1 MSKPKSSQQPIRTKG
16 NIKGANEISNKNQ
29 VSAQSAG
36 KREWP
41 SAIDFTFESDWSRKC
56 ASFLDNSES
65 DTKQTKPTPDCSP
78 QSIEYFS
85 LTRSQRGLKVK
96 KSKKPGNVRE
106 ARENAIDEDSMS
118 PCMFLNC
125 DPKSF
130 FLLPRIVIDGVNLP
144 SSPNKDSPSGLENSS
159 FGFGSQRLPS
169 TRDHIPIE
177 QFQPM
182 ILYRIQQW
190 SWIKNKHEIWVLS
203 SVKLNQTFLW
213 LLNKLNLKDVGPKS
227 VSEQLLTYPSPD
239 SKLTLTCY

>member
-16 NIKGANEISNKNQ
+16 NIKGANETSNKNQ

-41 SAIDFTFESDWSRKC
+41 SAIDFTFESDWLIKVREFSGQFREWHK
-56 ASFLDNSES
+56 ADQTDPRLLSTINWKFLSY
-65 DTKQTKPTPDCSP
+65 KKPK
-78 QSIEYFS
+78 
-85 LTRSQRGLKVK
+85 RAKVK

>member
-1 MSKPKSSQQPIRTKG
+1 MTIRDWFHFWIWLVEKVREFSGQFREWHKADQTDPRLLSTINWKFLSYKKPKR
-16 NIKGANEISNKNQ
+16 A
-29 VSAQSAG
+29 
-36 KREWP
+36 
-41 SAIDFTFESDWSRKC
+41 
-56 ASFLDNSES
+56 
-65 DTKQTKPTPDCSP
+65 
-78 QSIEYFS
+78 
-85 LTRSQRGLKVK
+85 KVK

-130 FLLPRIVIDGVNLP
+130 LLLPRIVIDGVNLP

>member
-1 MSKPKSSQQPIRTKG
+1 MTIRDWFHFWIWLVEKVREFSGQFREWHKADQTDPRLLSTINWKFLSYKKPKR
-16 NIKGANEISNKNQ
+16 A
-29 VSAQSAG
+29 
-36 KREWP
+36 
-41 SAIDFTFESDWSRKC
+41 
-56 ASFLDNSES
+56 
-65 DTKQTKPTPDCSP
+65 
-78 QSIEYFS
+78 
-85 LTRSQRGLKVK
+85 KVK
-96 KSKKPGNVRE
+96 KSKKPGNVQE

>member
-1 MSKPKSSQQPIRTKG
+1 MTIRDWFHFWIWLVEKVREFSGQFREWHKADQTDPRLLSTINWKFLSYKKPKR
-16 NIKGANEISNKNQ
+16 A
-29 VSAQSAG
+29 
-36 KREWP
+36 
-41 SAIDFTFESDWSRKC
+41 
-56 ASFLDNSES
+56 
-65 DTKQTKPTPDCSP
+65 
-78 QSIEYFS
+78 
-85 LTRSQRGLKVK
+85 KVK

-213 LLNKLNLKDVGPKS
+213 LLNKLNLNDVGPKS

>member
-1 MSKPKSSQQPIRTKG
+1 MPKARENASDNPRLISLLNLIGRESARVFWTIQRVTQSRQKTDPRLLSTINWKFLSYKKPKR
-16 NIKGANEISNKNQ
+16 A
-29 VSAQSAG
+29 
-36 KREWP
+36 
-41 SAIDFTFESDWSRKC
+41 
-56 ASFLDNSES
+56 
-65 DTKQTKPTPDCSP
+65 
-78 QSIEYFS
+78 
-85 LTRSQRGLKVK
+85 KVK

-106 ARENAIDEDSMS
+106 ARENVIDEDSMS

-203 SVKLNQTFLW
+203 SVKLNQTLLW

>member
-1 MSKPKSSQQPIRTKG
+1 MTIRDWFHFWIWLVEKVREFSGQFREWHKADQTDPRLLSTINWKFLSYKKPKR
-16 NIKGANEISNKNQ
+16 A
-29 VSAQSAG
+29 
-36 KREWP
+36 
-41 SAIDFTFESDWSRKC
+41 
-56 ASFLDNSES
+56 
-65 DTKQTKPTPDCSP
+65 
-78 QSIEYFS
+78 
-85 LTRSQRGLKVK
+85 KVK

-130 FLLPRIVIDGVNLP
+130 YLLPRIVIDGVNLP

-190 SWIKNKHEIWVLS
+190 SWIKIKHEIWVLS

-239 SKLTLTCY
+239 PKLTLTCY

>member
-1 MSKPKSSQQPIRTKG
+1 MRSQTKIKCPKRGKTRVTIRDWFHFWIWLVEKVREFSGQFRKWHKADQTDPRLLSTINWKFLSYKKPKT
-16 NIKGANEISNKNQ
+16 
-29 VSAQSAG
+29 AQG
-36 KREWP
+36 E
-41 SAIDFTFESDWSRKC
+41 
-56 ASFLDNSES
+56 
-65 DTKQTKPTPDCSP
+65 
-78 QSIEYFS
+78 
-85 LTRSQRGLKVK
+85 

>member
-1 MSKPKSSQQPIRTKG
+1 MTIRDWFYFWIWLVEKVREFSGQFREWHKADQTDPRLLSTINWKFLSYKKPKR
-16 NIKGANEISNKNQ
+16 A
-29 VSAQSAG
+29 
-36 KREWP
+36 
-41 SAIDFTFESDWSRKC
+41 
-56 ASFLDNSES
+56 
-65 DTKQTKPTPDCSP
+65 
-78 QSIEYFS
+78 
-85 LTRSQRGLKVK
+85 KVK

>member
-1 MSKPKSSQQPIRTKG
+1 MPKARENASDHPRL
-16 NIKGANEISNKNQ
+16 ISLLNLIGRE
-29 VSAQSAG
+29 SARVFWTIQRVTQS
-36 KREWP
+36 RP
-41 SAIDFTFESDWSRKC
+41 
-56 ASFLDNSES
+56 
-65 DTKQTKPTPDCSP
+65 KPTPNCSP
-78 QSIEYFS
+78 QSIKNFS
-85 LTRSQRGLKVK
+85 HTRSQRGLKVK

-144 SSPNKDSPSGLENSS
+144 SSPNRDSPSGLENSS

-213 LLNKLNLKDVGPKS
+213 LLNRLNRKDVGPKS

>member
-1 MSKPKSSQQPIRTKG
+1 MTIRDWFHFWIWLVEKVREFSGQFREWHKADQTDLRLLSTINWKFLSYKKPKR
-16 NIKGANEISNKNQ
+16 A
-29 VSAQSAG
+29 
-36 KREWP
+36 
-41 SAIDFTFESDWSRKC
+41 
-56 ASFLDNSES
+56 
-65 DTKQTKPTPDCSP
+65 
-78 QSIEYFS
+78 
-85 LTRSQRGLKVK
+85 KVK

-130 FLLPRIVIDGVNLP
+130 FPLPRIVIDGVNLP

>member
-1 MSKPKSSQQPIRTKG
+1 MSGVASKPKLSQQPIRTKG
-16 NIKGANEISNKNQ
+16 NIKRANEISNKNQ
-29 VSAQSAG
+29 VPKARENASDHPRLISLLNLIGRESARVFWTIQRVTQS
-36 KREWP
+36 RP
-41 SAIDFTFESDWSRKC
+41 
-56 ASFLDNSES
+56 
-65 DTKQTKPTPDCSP
+65 KPTPNCSP
-78 QSIEYFS
+78 QSIKNFS

-106 ARENAIDEDSMS
+106 ARENAVDEDSMS

-182 ILYRIQQW
+182 ILYRIQQ
-190 SWIKNKHEIWVLS
+190 
-203 SVKLNQTFLW
+203 
-213 LLNKLNLKDVGPKS
+213 
-227 VSEQLLTYPSPD
+227 
-239 SKLTLTCY
+239 

>member
-1 MSKPKSSQQPIRTKG
+1 MPQARE
-16 NIKGANEISNKNQ
+16 NANDHSRLISLLNLIGRE
-29 VSAQSAG
+29 SARVFWTIQRVTQSRPNRPQIAFHNRLKISLLQEAKEG
-36 KREWP
+36 
-41 SAIDFTFESDWSRKC
+41 SR
-56 ASFLDNSES
+56 S
-65 DTKQTKPTPDCSP
+65 
-78 QSIEYFS
+78 
-85 LTRSQRGLKVK
+85 K
-96 KSKKPGNVRE
+96 KSEKPGNVRE
-106 ARENAIDEDSMS
+106 AQENAIDEDSIS

-190 SWIKNKHEIWVLS
+190 S
-203 SVKLNQTFLW
+203 
-213 LLNKLNLKDVGPKS
+213 
-227 VSEQLLTYPSPD
+227 
-239 SKLTLTCY
+239 

>member
-1 MSKPKSSQQPIRTKG
+1 MSGVASKPKLSQQPIRTKG
-16 NIKGANEISNKNQ
+16 NIKRANEISNKNQ
-29 VSAQSAG
+29 VPKARENASDHPRLISLLNLIGRESARVFWTIQRVTQS
-36 KREWP
+36 RP
-41 SAIDFTFESDWSRKC
+41 
-56 ASFLDNSES
+56 
-65 DTKQTKPTPDCSP
+65 KPTPNCSP
-78 QSIEYFS
+78 QSIKNFS

-144 SSPNKDSPSGLENSS
+144 SSPNRDSPSGLENSS

-182 ILYRIQQW
+182 ILYRIQQ
-190 SWIKNKHEIWVLS
+190 
-203 SVKLNQTFLW
+203 
-213 LLNKLNLKDVGPKS
+213 
-227 VSEQLLTYPSPD
+227 
-239 SKLTLTCY
+239 

>member
-1 MSKPKSSQQPIRTKG
+1 MTIRDWFHFWIWLVEKVREFSGQFREWHKADQTDPRLLSTINWKFLSYKKPKR
-16 NIKGANEISNKNQ
+16 A
-29 VSAQSAG
+29 
-36 KREWP
+36 
-41 SAIDFTFESDWSRKC
+41 
-56 ASFLDNSES
+56 
-65 DTKQTKPTPDCSP
+65 
-78 QSIEYFS
+78 
-85 LTRSQRGLKVK
+85 KVK

-190 SWIKNKHEIWVLS
+190 SWIKNKQEIWVLS

>member
-1 MSKPKSSQQPIRTKG
+1 MSGVASKPKLSQQPIRTKG
-16 NIKGANEISNKNQ
+16 NIKRANEISNKNQ
-29 VSAQSAG
+29 VPKARENASDHPRLISLLNLIGRESARVFWTIQRVTQS
-36 KREWP
+36 RP
-41 SAIDFTFESDWSRKC
+41 
-56 ASFLDNSES
+56 
-65 DTKQTKPTPDCSP
+65 KPTPNCSP
-78 QSIEYFS
+78 QSIKNFS

-182 ILYRIQQW
+182 ILYRIQQ
-190 SWIKNKHEIWVLS
+190 
-203 SVKLNQTFLW
+203 
-213 LLNKLNLKDVGPKS
+213 
-227 VSEQLLTYPSPD
+227 
-239 SKLTLTCY
+239 

>member
-1 MSKPKSSQQPIRTKG
+1 MTIRDWFHFWIWLVEKVREFSGQFREWHKADQTDPRLLSTINWKFLSYKKPKR
-16 NIKGANEISNKNQ
+16 A
-29 VSAQSAG
+29 
-36 KREWP
+36 
-41 SAIDFTFESDWSRKC
+41 
-56 ASFLDNSES
+56 
-65 DTKQTKPTPDCSP
+65 
-78 QSIEYFS
+78 
-85 LTRSQRGLKVK
+85 KVK

-125 DPKSF
+125 DPKFF

>member
-1 MSKPKSSQQPIRTKG
+1 MPKARENASDHPRL
-16 NIKGANEISNKNQ
+16 ISLLNLIGRE
-29 VSAQSAG
+29 SARVFWTIQRVTQS
-36 KREWP
+36 RP
-41 SAIDFTFESDWSRKC
+41 
-56 ASFLDNSES
+56 
-65 DTKQTKPTPDCSP
+65 KPTPNCSP
-78 QSIEYFS
+78 QSIKNFS

-190 SWIKNKHEIWVLS
+190 SWIKNKHEIWGIKQRQIKPNFTLAP
-203 SVKLNQTFLW
+203 KQ
-213 LLNKLNLKDVGPKS
+213 NLTLKTLDRSP
-227 VSEQLLTYPSPD
+227 EQLLTYPSPD
-239 SKLTLTCY
+239 PKLTLTCY